1 MAALDLIFIGKN
13 NIVCASLINTTMCM
27 NLIGNL
33 TYNYAFEFNWEPNI
47 QQLKN

>member
-33 TYNYAFEFNWEPNI
+33 TYNS
-47 QQLKN
+47 